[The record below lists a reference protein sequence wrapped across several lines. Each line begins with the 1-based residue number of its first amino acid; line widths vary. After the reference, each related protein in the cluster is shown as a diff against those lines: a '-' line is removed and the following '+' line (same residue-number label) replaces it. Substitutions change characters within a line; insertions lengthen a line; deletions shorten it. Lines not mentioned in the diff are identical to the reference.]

1 LSAEVIPRG
10 HKNVPTLPGCY
21 LGKKD
26 GIEGADQNRRDRAG
40 ARIFRCFPAEKTVK
54 AEAR

>member
-1 LSAEVIPRG
+1 MPLSLWRLAISRV
-10 HKNVPTLPGCY
+10 
-21 LGKKD
+21 GKKD